1 MKSADKKPLRKQESL
16 SRQSWHFLSKAEAN
30 IAPGFAPEQV
40 WNLTTRTLK
49 SQWKL
54 WGTRDTSRGNLRV
67 RFKDYMRILYKVTS
81 HSPNDRDLQSWL
93 RHLQARLNRENM
105 TEYPM
110 RKENKKKRKEKKN
123 TQKEKKETLSQ
134 KFRCKTCY
142 NIILI
147 NCSKG

>member
-1 MKSADKKPLRKQESL
+1 MKSADKKPLRKQEFL
-16 SRQSWHFLSKAEAN
+16 SRQSWHFLSKAEAS
-30 IAPGFAPEQV
+30 FAPEQV

-54 WGTRDTSRGNLRV
+54 WGTRVTSRGNLRV
-67 RFKDYMRILYKVTS
+67 RFKDYMRVLYKVMS

-110 RKENKKKRKEKKN
+110 RKENKKKRKIHRKRRRKLCLN
-123 TQKEKKETLSQ
+123 NLGAKHV
-134 KFRCKTCY
+134 
-142 NIILI
+142 IILF
-147 NCSKG
+147 